1 MTIRTRTK
9 DSEVRQQSLFHEDL
23 NEALKGLVSALGG
36 AKVVGAR
43 LFPDL
48 TGDGARSRL
57 LDSLNPDRAQQ
68 LSQTQFLT
76 LLRWGRE
83 AGYHGVM
90 EYVAEEAGYTRPS
103 PRSPE
108 EERADLQRQVIEM
121 GQKLEL
127 IARRL
132 QK

>member
-1 MTIRTRTK
+1 MTIRMHPK
-9 DSEVRQQSLFHEDL
+9 ASESPQQALFHEDI
-23 NEALKGLVSALGG
+23 NSALQGLVAALGG
-36 AKVVGAR
+36 SKSVGSR
-43 LFPDL
+43 LYPDL
-48 TGDGARSRL
+48 SIDAAARRL
-57 LDSLNPDRAQQ
+57 LDAINPDRAQQ

-83 AGYHGVM
+83 AGHHGVM
-90 EYVAEEAGYTRPS
+90 EYLADEAGYTRPAA
-103 PRSPE
+103 RSPE

-121 GQKLEL
+121 GQRLEL